1 MPCRRNSAFLLATR
15 DGKWHRTVFDIPLR
29 GYRRDDGRVGIRNL
43 VVVMAAADN
52 VNPLVRKLAGTV
64 PDTVCLPASY
74 GRGQLGEDLEITLRT
89 MAGLAAHPNVA
100 DCLIDSFEAA
110 SAERVA
116 EAVRAMGREVTELS
130 LLEEGGLSTAL
141 QKGGELL
148 RKMIENARTIDTQ
161 EVDVSEFL
169 LGLEC
174 GGSDTTSGLFG
185 NPSLGAFADALI
197 EAGGS
202 AIFSEPVECL
212 GGEDLIGARARTPEA
227 RRDMIAA
234 IHRFRDI
241 ALLAGVDLTGVN
253 PTADNIAG
261 GLTTI
266 EEKSLGAIA
275 KSGSGPIEGLIG
287 YGERP
292 RGKGLWFMDA
302 PAAAVEN
309 LTAISASGAQA
320 ILFVTGSGNPVGHP
334 IAPTIKICANSQ
346 TVARMPEHID
356 VDLSPIF
363 ADTFDTQKGARRIAE
378 AFAATVNRQ
387 ETAAE
392 RLDYLESNIS
402 RFGLSV

>member
-1 MPCRRNSAFLLATR
+1 ML
-15 DGKWHRTVFDIPLR
+15 DIPLR
-29 GYRRDDGRVGIRNL
+29 GYRRADGRTGIRNL
-43 VVVMAAADN
+43 VVVMAGADN
-52 VNPLVRKLAGTV
+52 VNPLVRKLAQAV
-64 PDTVCLPASY
+64 PGTVCLPASY
-74 GRGQLGEDLEITLRT
+74 GRGQLGDDLEITLKT

-100 DCLIDSFEAA
+100 DCLIVSFEAA
-110 SAERVA
+110 SAERIAGPVND
-116 EAVRAMGREVTELS
+116 MGRRATGLS
-130 LLEEGGLSTAL
+130 LLDEGGLTAVL
-141 QKGGELL
+141 KKGADLL
-148 RKMIENARTIDTQ
+148 RSMVDEAHSIDSRPI
-161 EVDVSEFL
+161 DASDL
-169 LGLEC
+169 LIGLEC

-185 NPSLGAFADALI
+185 NPALGVFADALVK
-197 EAGGS
+197 AGGS

-212 GGEDLIGARARTPEA
+212 GGEDLIAARARTPQA
-227 RRDMIAA
+227 KQDMIAA

-241 ALLAGVDLTGVN
+241 ALSAGIDLTGIN

-275 KSGSGPIEGLIG
+275 KSGSCPIEGLIG

-292 RGKGLWFMDA
+292 PEVGLWFMDA
-302 PAAAVEN
+302 PAGAVEN

-346 TVARMPEHID
+346 TAARMPEHID
-356 VDLSPIF
+356 IDISSIF
-363 ADTFDTQKGARRIAE
+363 ADTFDTQKGAGHIAE
-378 AFAATVNRQ
+378 VFAATVNGR

>member
-1 MPCRRNSAFLLATR
+1 M
-15 DGKWHRTVFDIPLR
+15 FDTPLR

-52 VNPLVRKLAGTV
+52 VNPLARKLARAV
-64 PDTVCLPASY
+64 PGTVCLPASY

-100 DCLIDSFEAA
+100 ECLIVSFEAA
-110 SAERVA
+110 SFERIAEPAR
-116 EAVRAMGREVTELS
+116 EMGRQVAGLS
-130 LLEEGGLSTAL
+130 LLDEGGLDAAM
-141 QKGGELL
+141 QKGSETL
-148 RKMIENARTIDTQ
+148 REMVEKVRTIDRQ
-161 EVDVSEFL
+161 QVDVSEFL

-185 NPSLGAFADALI
+185 NPSLGAFTDALI
-197 EAGGS
+197 AAGGS

-212 GGEDLIGARARTPEA
+212 GGEEMIAARARTPA
-227 RRDMIAA
+227 AKRNMIAA
-234 IHRFRDI
+234 IHRYRDI
-241 ALLAGVDLTGVN
+241 ANLAGVDLTGVN

-275 KSGSGPIEGLIG
+275 KSGSSPIEGLIG

-292 RGKGLWFMDA
+292 SAKGLWFMDA

-309 LTAISASGAQA
+309 LTALAAAGAQA

-334 IAPTIKICANSQ
+334 ITPTIKVCANSL
-346 TVARMPEHID
+346 TV
-356 VDLSPIF
+356 
-363 ADTFDTQKGARRIAE
+363 
-378 AFAATVNRQ
+378 
-387 ETAAE
+387 
-392 RLDYLESNIS
+392 
-402 RFGLSV
+402 

>member
-1 MPCRRNSAFLLATR
+1 MGSIL
-15 DGKWHRTVFDIPLR
+15 DDIPFR
-29 GYRRDDGRVGIRNL
+29 GYRRSDGRIGIRNL

-52 VNPLVRKLAGTV
+52 VNPLARKLAQAV
-64 PDTVCLPASY
+64 PGAVCLPASY
-74 GRGQLGEDLEITLRT
+74 GRGQLGEDLAITLRT

-100 DCLIDSFEAA
+100 DCLIVSFEAA
-110 SAERVA
+110 SFERIAGPVHA
-116 EAVRAMGREVTELS
+116 IGRQVTGLS
-130 LLEEGGLSTAL
+130 LLEEGGLSAAL
-141 QKGGELL
+141 QKGSDLL
-148 RKMIENARTIDTQ
+148 RSMMDRARSIDA
-161 EVDVSEFL
+161 EDVDASEFL

-185 NPSLGAFADALI
+185 NPSLGVFADALI
-197 EAGGS
+197 AAGGS

-212 GGEDLIGARARTPEA
+212 GGEDLIAARASTPQA
-227 RRDMIAA
+227 KRDMIAA

-241 ALLAGVDLTGVN
+241 ALSAGVDLTGIN

-275 KSGSGPIEGLIG
+275 KSGSCPIEGLIG

-292 RGKGLWFMDA
+292 PAKGLWLMDA

-309 LTAISASGAQA
+309 LTAISACGAQA

-334 IAPTIKICANSQ
+334 ITPTIKICANPQ
-346 TVARMPEHID
+346 TVARMPEHVD
-356 VDLSPIF
+356 ADLSGIF
-363 ADTFDTQKGARRIAE
+363 TGTFDTQKGASRIAE
-378 AFAATVNRQ
+378 VFAATVNGK

-392 RLDYLESNIS
+392 RLGYLESNIS

>member
-1 MPCRRNSAFLLATR
+1 MVE
-15 DGKWHRTVFDIPLR
+15 DGKWDRTVFDIRLR
-29 GYRRDDGRVGIRNL
+29 GYRRDDGRTGIRNL

-52 VNPLVRKLAGTV
+52 VNPLVRKLAHAV
-64 PDTVCLPASY
+64 PGTVCLPASY
-74 GRGQLGEDLEITLRT
+74 GRGQLGDDLEITLRT

-100 DCLIDSFEAA
+100 ECLIVSFEAA

-116 EAVRAMGREVTELS
+116 ELVRAMGREATELS
-130 LLEEGGLSTAL
+130 LLEEGGLSAAL
-141 QKGGELL
+141 QRGADLL
-148 RKMIENARTIDTQ
+148 RSMVEKVRTIDAQ
-161 EVDVSEFL
+161 DMDASDFL
-169 LGLEC
+169 IGLEC

-185 NPSLGAFADALI
+185 NPSLGVFADALI
-197 EAGGS
+197 HAGGS

-212 GGEDLIGARARTPEA
+212 GGEELLAARARTPEA
-227 RRDMIAA
+227 KREMVAA

-241 ALLAGVDLTGVN
+241 AKSAGVDLTGIN

-266 EEKSLGAIA
+266 EEKSLGAVA
-275 KSGSGPIEGLIG
+275 KSGSCPIEGLIG

-292 RGKGLWFMDA
+292 PAKGLWFMDA

-309 LTAISASGAQA
+309 LTAICAAGAQA

-346 TVARMPEHID
+346 TVALMPEHID
-356 VDLSPIF
+356 VDLSPVF
-363 ADTFDTQKGARRIAE
+363 AETFDTNEGARRIAE
-378 AFAATVNRQ
+378 VFAATVNGQ

-392 RLDYLESNIS
+392 HLNYLESNIS

>member
-1 MPCRRNSAFLLATR
+1 M
-15 DGKWHRTVFDIPLR
+15 FDIPLR
-29 GYRRDDGRVGIRNL
+29 GYKRDDGRTGIRNL

-52 VNPLVRKLAGTV
+52 VNPLVRKLALAV
-64 PDTVCLPASY
+64 PGTVCLPASY
-74 GRGQLGEDLEITLRT
+74 GRGQLGKDLEITVRS

-100 DCLIDSFEAA
+100 DCLIVSFEAA
-110 SAERVA
+110 SFERIA
-116 EAVRAMGREVTELS
+116 GPVRAMGRQVSGLS
-130 LLEEGGLSTAL
+130 LLEEGGMSATL
-141 QKGGELL
+141 QKGSDLL
-148 RKMIENARTIDTQ
+148 RSMMAKAGSIDARD
-161 EVDVSEFL
+161 VDASQFL

-185 NPSLGAFADALI
+185 NPSLGIFADALI
-197 EAGGS
+197 QAGGS

-212 GGEDLIGARARTPEA
+212 GGEELIAARARTPEA
-227 RRDMIAA
+227 KRDMIAA

-241 ALLAGVDLTGVN
+241 AKSAGVDLTGIN

-275 KSGSGPIEGLIG
+275 KSGSSPIEGLIG

-292 RGKGLWFMDA
+292 PAKGLWFMDA

-334 IAPTIKICANSQ
+334 IAPTIKICANQ
-346 TVARMPEHID
+346 LTVERMPEHID
-356 VDLSPIF
+356 VDLSHVF
-363 ADTFDTQKGARRIAE
+363 TDTFDTKKGASHIAE
-378 AFAATVNRQ
+378 VFAATVNGR

>member
-1 MPCRRNSAFLLATR
+1 MLWRPNLTSPSTAEG
-15 DGKWHRTVFDIPLR
+15 GKWDRTVLDIPLR
-29 GYRRDDGRVGIRNL
+29 GYKREDGRTGIRNL

-52 VNPLVRKLAGTV
+52 VNPLVRKLAQAV
-64 PDTVCLPASY
+64 PGTVCLPASY
-74 GRGQLGEDLEITLRT
+74 GRGQLGEDLEITVRT

-100 DCLIDSFEAA
+100 NCLIVSFEAA
-110 SAERVA
+110 SAERIA
-116 EAVRAMGREVTELS
+116 KPARGMGRQVAELS
-130 LLEEGGLSTAL
+130 LLEEDGLSAVL
-141 QKGGELL
+141 QKGTERL
-148 RKMIENARTIDTQ
+148 RAMTEEARSIDAQ
-161 EVDVSEFL
+161 DIDVSQFL

-185 NPSLGAFADALI
+185 NPSLGVFTDALI
-197 EAGGS
+197 VAGGS

-212 GGEDLIGARARTPEA
+212 GGEELIGARARTPQA
-227 RRDMIAA
+227 KRDMTAA

-241 ALLAGVDLTGVN
+241 ALSAGVDLTGIN

-287 YGERP
+287 YGECP
-292 RGKGLWFMDA
+292 PANGLWLMDA

-309 LTAISASGAQA
+309 LTAIAASGAQA

-334 IAPTIKICANSQ
+334 IAPTIKICANPQ

-356 VDLSPIF
+356 IDLSHIF
-363 ADTFDTQKGARRIAE
+363 AETFDTQKGASCIAE
-378 AFAATVNRQ
+378 VFAATVNGQ
-387 ETAAE
+387 ESAAE